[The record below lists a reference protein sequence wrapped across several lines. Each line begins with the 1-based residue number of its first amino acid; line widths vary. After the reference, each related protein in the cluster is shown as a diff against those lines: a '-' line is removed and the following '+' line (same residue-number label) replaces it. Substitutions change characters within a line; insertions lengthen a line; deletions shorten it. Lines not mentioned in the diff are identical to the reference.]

1 MTRHAKEW
9 LRRRKPQRIALTL
22 LAGVSLLVYWS
33 FPPQQGIEPA
43 EYLACRYLPGASDV
57 VVVMKTG
64 VTQIEDKLPTHL
76 KTTMNCYPNSVIWSD
91 HEEQFQGWEVR
102 DVLSNIDP
110 ALRMEHDDFELYRHV
125 KAVGRE
131 GLDLGSLTGT
141 SSSRQIS
148 KDQKHTISGW
158 VLDKWKFLPMLNET

>member
-1 MTRHAKEW
+1 MKYHAYDR
-9 LRRRKPQRIALTL
+9 LRRRKPSRIALGL
-22 LAGVSLLVYWS
+22 FIGLGLLVYWAHY
-33 FPPQQGIEPA
+33 PQQSIEPTD
-43 EYLACRYLPGASDV
+43 YLACRHLPGASDV

-64 VTQIEDKLPTHL
+64 VTQIQDKLPTHL
-76 KTTMNCYPNSVIWSD
+76 ETTMNCYPNSVIWSD

-102 DVLSNIDP
+102 DVLANVDP
-110 ALRMEHDDFELYRHV
+110 ALRLEHDDFQLYRHV

-131 GLDLGSLTGT
+131 GLDLGSLTGS

-148 KDQKHTISGW
+148 KDQKHTMSGW